1 VRFLIDE
8 NLSPALVVA
17 LREVFPASVHVETLR
32 LRGADDSKV
41 WEAARVGGFAILTK
55 DDDFNARSVLLGTP
69 PKVVH
74 LRVGNVA
81 TSAVV
86 DLLLE
91 RRTRI
96 LAFGEEGETSL
107 LVLP

>member
-8 NLSPALVVA
+8 NLSPRLVVA
-17 LREVFPASVHVETLR
+17 LRASFPDSVHVETLR
-32 LRGADDSKV
+32 LRGCDDSRV
-41 WEAARVGGFAILTK
+41 WEAARAEGLVILTK
-55 DDDFNARSVLLGTP
+55 DDDFNARSVLLGAP

-81 TSAVV
+81 TSAVIH
-86 DLLLE
+86 LLLE

>member
-1 VRFLIDE
+1 M
-8 NLSPALVVA
+8 
-17 LREVFPASVHVETLR
+17 HVETLR
-32 LRGADDSKV
+32 LRGCDDSKG
-41 WEAARVGGFAILTK
+41 WEAARAGGLVILTK
-55 DDDFNARSVLLGTP
+55 DDDFNARSGLLGAP

-74 LRVGNVA
+74 LCVGNVA
-81 TSAVV
+81 MSAVV